1 LSAYVYIMSNKS
13 HTIYVGSTTDLL
25 ARVRQHKEKQI
36 KKAFTARYRF
46 TRLVYFE
53 LLPDIATAQAR
64 EMEIKGWTRAKKVAL
79 IQSVNPRWMD
89 QSPRLSDLSFLG

>member
-1 LSAYVYIMSNKS
+1 MSAYVYIMSNKS

-64 EMEIKGWTRAKKVAL
+64 EMRSKGGRARRR
-79 IQSVNPRWMD
+79 SR
-89 QSPRLSDLSFLG
+89 SFNR